1 VLLIPASNKQKIIT
15 NFPGVADTT
24 NPNFT
29 GINDTGNACITSV
42 VTTSKA
48 SLEALK
54 VRLSR

>member
-1 VLLIPASNKQKIIT
+1 MILASNKQKIIT

-42 VTTSKA
+42 VPTSKA
-48 SLEALK
+48 SLKPLK